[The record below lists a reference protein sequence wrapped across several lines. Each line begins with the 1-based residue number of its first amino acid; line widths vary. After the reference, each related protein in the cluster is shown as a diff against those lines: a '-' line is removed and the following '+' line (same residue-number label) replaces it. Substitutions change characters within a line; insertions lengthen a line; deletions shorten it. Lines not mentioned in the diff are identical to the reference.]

1 MTGLPIP
8 LPTGYGGP
16 SKEDIM
22 SENMEVMASEVEAP
36 KKVAFMNKKY
46 SNADRIQREEEE
58 LERMIA
64 EQKGEAEDQEPQE
77 AEPSNAEERSFKK
90 RYGDLRRH
98 QQQKEKEYEDRIKAL
113 EQQLTQAAK
122 QEMRL
127 PKSDEDIEAWASKY
141 PDVAAIVET
150 IAIKK
155 AKEQSADLEER
166 VRAVD
171 EMRETAAREKAEAEL
186 MRLHPDF
193 DTIRDSDDFHEWAD
207 EQPKWVQD
215 ALYENDTDAKSA
227 ARAIDLYKADRGIT
241 KKKTATSK
249 DAARS
254 VNTRNQRSGI
264 QADGNGTAIRESDVQ
279 KMSAVEYERH
289 SDEIMEAIR
298 TGNFIYDLS
307 GSAR

>member
-1 MTGLPIP
+1 
-8 LPTGYGGP
+8 
-16 SKEDIM
+16 M

-64 EQKGEAEDQEPQE
+64 EQKGEAVEQEPQE

-155 AKEQSADLEER
+155 AKEQAQGLEER
-166 VRAVD
+166 VREID
-171 EMRETAAREKAEAEL
+171 EMKAVAAREKAEAEL

-215 ALYENDTDAKSA
+215 ALYENDADARSA
-227 ARAIDLYKADRGIT
+227 ARAIDLYKADRNIT
-241 KKKTATSK
+241 SKKSTTSK

-254 VNTRNQRSGI
+254 VGERSGRSKPSP
-264 QADGNGTAIRESDVQ
+264 DTNGAVIKESDVQ
-279 KMSAVEYERH
+279 KMSAIEYERNA
-289 SDEIMEAIR
+289 DTIMEAIR